1 MPPVRRRAHYQHVTQ
16 FERGRIIGM
25 REAGLSYR
33 AIAHRVGRNVATVLR
48 CCHAWFEEGRHQRVR
63 GTGPRRRTTDRQD
76 RHLRFLA
83 LRDRFSTTR
92 EVANAWY
99 HAVER
104 PIAMS
109 LIYRRIRSF
118 GIRSYRPHL
127 VLPLTPNHRRQRL
140 AWCNERIAWDEQWNS
155 VIFSDESRFC
165 LGMHDGRRRMR
176 RLRGE
181 RRNFAF
187 SIERPVARTV
197 GVMVW
202 GAICFGS
209 RSRLVFIQGNLTAIR
224 YVQEVLRSVV
234 VPYFRRVNNDLF
246 QQDNARPH
254 IANVS
259 RDFLDD
265 SQVDLL
271 PWPPRSPDLSPIE
284 HVWDLM
290 GRRLTNLHNPP
301 LTLAALRHEIQVG
314 WDSVPQDEINHLIRS
329 MPRRVRECIG
339 SRGGPTHY

>member
-1 MPPVRRRAHYQHVTQ
+1 
-16 FERGRIIGM
+16 
-25 REAGLSYR
+25 
-33 AIAHRVGRNVATVLR
+33 VATVLR

-63 GTGPRRRTTDRQD
+63 GTGPRRTTDRQD

-99 HAVER
+99 RAVER

-109 LIYRRIRSF
+109 SIYRRIRSF

-165 LGMHDGRRRMR
+165 LGMHDGRRRVR

-224 YVQEVLRSVV
+224 YVQEVLRPVV
-234 VPYFRRVNNDLF
+234 VPYFRRVNNALF

-301 LTLAALRHEIQVG
+301 LTN
-314 WDSVPQDEINHLIRS
+314 SVPQDEINHLIRS
-329 MPRRVRECIG
+329 MPRRDRKCRG

>member
-1 MPPVRRRAHYQHVTQ
+1 
-16 FERGRIIGM
+16 
-25 REAGLSYR
+25 
-33 AIAHRVGRNVATVLR
+33 
-48 CCHAWFEEGRHQRVR
+48 
-63 GTGPRRRTTDRQD
+63 
-76 RHLRFLA
+76 
-83 LRDRFSTTR
+83 
-92 EVANAWY
+92 
-99 HAVER
+99 
-104 PIAMS
+104 
-109 LIYRRIRSF
+109 
-118 GIRSYRPHL
+118 IRSYRPHL

-165 LGMHDGRRRMR
+165 LGMHDGRRRVR

-224 YVQEVLRSVV
+224 Y
-234 VPYFRRVNNDLF
+234 
-246 QQDNARPH
+246 
-254 IANVS
+254 
-259 RDFLDD
+259 
-265 SQVDLL
+265 
-271 PWPPRSPDLSPIE
+271 

-301 LTLAALRHEIQVG
+301 LTLAALRHEIQVA

>member
-1 MPPVRRRAHYQHVTQ
+1 
-16 FERGRIIGM
+16 
-25 REAGLSYR
+25 
-33 AIAHRVGRNVATVLR
+33 
-48 CCHAWFEEGRHQRVR
+48 
-63 GTGPRRRTTDRQD
+63 
-76 RHLRFLA
+76 
-83 LRDRFSTTR
+83 
-92 EVANAWY
+92 
-99 HAVER
+99 
-104 PIAMS
+104 
-109 LIYRRIRSF
+109 
-118 GIRSYRPHL
+118 
-127 VLPLTPNHRRQRL
+127 
-140 AWCNERIAWDEQWNS
+140 
-155 VIFSDESRFC
+155 
-165 LGMHDGRRRMR
+165 MHDGRRRVR

-224 YVQEVLRSVV
+224 YVQEVLRPVV
-234 VPYFRRVNNDLF
+234 VPYFRRVNNALF

-301 LTLAALRHEIQVG
+301 LTLAALRHEIQVA

-329 MPRRVRECIG
+329 MPRRVRKCRG

>member
-1 MPPVRRRAHYQHVTQ
+1 
-16 FERGRIIGM
+16 
-25 REAGLSYR
+25 
-33 AIAHRVGRNVATVLR
+33 
-48 CCHAWFEEGRHQRVR
+48 
-63 GTGPRRRTTDRQD
+63 GPRRRTTDRQD

-83 LRDRFSTTR
+83 LRDRFFTTR

-99 HAVER
+99 RAVER

-109 LIYRRIRSF
+109 SIYRRIRSF

-127 VLPLTPNHRRQRL
+127 VLPLTPN
-140 AWCNERIAWDEQWNS
+140 
-155 VIFSDESRFC
+155 
-165 LGMHDGRRRMR
+165 
-176 RLRGE
+176 
-181 RRNFAF
+181 
-187 SIERPVARTV
+187 PARTV
-197 GVMVW
+197 DVMVW

-224 YVQEVLRSVV
+224 YVQEVLRPVV
-234 VPYFRRVNNDLF
+234 VPYFRRVNNALF
-246 QQDNARPH
+246 QQDNARRH

-265 SQVDLL
+265 CQVDLL
-271 PWPPRSPDLSPIE
+271 PWSPRSPDLSPIE

-290 GRRLTNLHNPP
+290 CRRLTNLHNPP
-301 LTLAALRHEIQVG
+301 LTLAALRHEIQVA

>member
-1 MPPVRRRAHYQHVTQ
+1 
-16 FERGRIIGM
+16 M
-25 REAGLSYR
+25 REL
-33 AIAHRVGRNVATVLR
+33 
-48 CCHAWFEEGRHQRVR
+48 
-63 GTGPRRRTTDRQD
+63 
-76 RHLRFLA
+76 
-83 LRDRFSTTR
+83 
-92 EVANAWY
+92 
-99 HAVER
+99 
-104 PIAMS
+104 
-109 LIYRRIRSF
+109 
-118 GIRSYRPHL
+118 
-127 VLPLTPNHRRQRL
+127 
-140 AWCNERIAWDEQWNS
+140 
-155 VIFSDESRFC
+155 
-165 LGMHDGRRRMR
+165 LGMNSGIPSSSVTNPGFVLACGGRRSVR

-197 GVMVW
+197 GVMLW

-209 RSRLVFIQGNLTAIR
+209 RSRLVIIQGNLTAIR
-224 YVQEVLRSVV
+224 YVQEVLRPVV
-234 VPYFRRVNNDLF
+234 VPYFRRVNNVLF
-246 QQDNARPH
+246 QQDNARSH

-259 RDFLDD
+259 IDFLDD

-290 GRRLTNLHNPP
+290 GQRLTNLHNPP
-301 LTLAALRHEIQVG
+301 LTLAALRHEIQVA

>member
-1 MPPVRRRAHYQHVTQ
+1 MQ
-16 FERGRIIGM
+16 
-25 REAGLSYR
+25 EAGLSYR
-33 AIAHRVGRNVATVLR
+33 TIAHRVGRNVATVLR
-48 CCHAWFEEGRHQRVR
+48 CCRAWFKEGRHQRVR

-83 LRDRFSTTR
+83 LRSIFDNSRGSKCLVPR
-92 EVANAWY
+92 SRKAKSQL
-99 HAVER
+99 
-104 PIAMS
+104 PMS
-109 LIYRRIRSF
+109 SIYRRIKSF

-140 AWCNERIAWDEQWNS
+140 AWCSERIAWDEQWNS

-165 LGMHDGRRRMR
+165 LSIHDGRY
-176 RLRGE
+176 
-181 RRNFAF
+181 
-187 SIERPVARTV
+187 I
-197 GVMVW
+197 
-202 GAICFGS
+202 
-209 RSRLVFIQGNLTAIR
+209 
-224 YVQEVLRSVV
+224 
-234 VPYFRRVNNDLF
+234 RRVNNALF

-259 RDFLDD
+259 IDFLDD

-271 PWPPRSPDLSPIE
+271 PWLPRSPDLSPIE

-314 WDSVPQDEINHLIRS
+314 WNSVPQDEINHLIRS

-339 SRGGPTHY
+339 SRSGPTHC

>member
-83 LRDRFSTTR
+83 LRNRFSTTR

-99 HAVER
+99 RAVER

-109 LIYRRIRSF
+109 SIYRRIRSF

-165 LGMHDGRRRMR
+165 LGMHDGRRRVR

-224 YVQEVLRSVV
+224 YVQEVLRPVV
-234 VPYFRRVNNDLF
+234 VPYFRRVNNALF

-265 SQVDLL
+265 SQVDLF

-329 MPRRVRECIG
+329 MPRRVREWIG

>member
-1 MPPVRRRAHYQHVTQ
+1 
-16 FERGRIIGM
+16 
-25 REAGLSYR
+25 
-33 AIAHRVGRNVATVLR
+33 VLR
-48 CCHAWFEEGRHQRVR
+48 YCHAWFEEGRHQRVR

-99 HAVER
+99 RAVER
-104 PIAMS
+104 PIAIAMS
-109 LIYRRIRSF
+109 SIYRRIRSF

-127 VLPLTPNHRRQRL
+127 VL
-140 AWCNERIAWDEQWNS
+140 C
-155 VIFSDESRFC
+155 C
-165 LGMHDGRRRMR
+165 
-176 RLRGE
+176 E

-202 GAICFGS
+202 GAICFGR

-224 YVQEVLRSVV
+224 YVQEVLRPVV
-234 VPYFRRVNNDLF
+234 VPYFRRVNNALF

-265 SQVDLL
+265 SQVDLF

-301 LTLAALRHEIQVG
+301 LTLAALRHEIQVA

-329 MPRRVRECIG
+329 MPRRVRKCRG

>member
-1 MPPVRRRAHYQHVTQ
+1 
-16 FERGRIIGM
+16 
-25 REAGLSYR
+25 
-33 AIAHRVGRNVATVLR
+33 
-48 CCHAWFEEGRHQRVR
+48 
-63 GTGPRRRTTDRQD
+63 
-76 RHLRFLA
+76 
-83 LRDRFSTTR
+83 
-92 EVANAWY
+92 
-99 HAVER
+99 
-104 PIAMS
+104 MS
-109 LIYRRIRSF
+109 SIYRRIRSF

-165 LGMHDGRRRMR
+165 LGMHDGRRRVR
-176 RLRGE
+176 

-187 SIERPVARTV
+187 SVERHLARTV

-224 YVQEVLRSVV
+224 YVQEVLRPVV
-234 VPYFRRVNNDLF
+234 VPYFRRVNNALF

-259 RDFLDD
+259 IDFLDD

-271 PWPPRSPDLSPIE
+271 P
-284 HVWDLM
+284 
-290 GRRLTNLHNPP
+290 
-301 LTLAALRHEIQVG
+301 
-314 WDSVPQDEINHLIRS
+314 
-329 MPRRVRECIG
+329 
-339 SRGGPTHY
+339 

>member
-1 MPPVRRRAHYQHVTQ
+1 
-16 FERGRIIGM
+16 
-25 REAGLSYR
+25 
-33 AIAHRVGRNVATVLR
+33 
-48 CCHAWFEEGRHQRVR
+48 
-63 GTGPRRRTTDRQD
+63 GPRRRTTDRQD

-99 HAVER
+99 RAVER

-109 LIYRRIRSF
+109 SIYRRIRSF

-140 AWCNERIAWDEQWNS
+140 AWCNERIAWDEQ
-155 VIFSDESRFC
+155 
-165 LGMHDGRRRMR
+165 
-176 RLRGE
+176 
-181 RRNFAF
+181 
-187 SIERPVARTV
+187 TV

-224 YVQEVLRSVV
+224 YVQEVLRPVV
-234 VPYFRRVNNDLF
+234 VPYFRRVNNALF

-301 LTLAALRHEIQVG
+301 LTLAALRHEIQVA